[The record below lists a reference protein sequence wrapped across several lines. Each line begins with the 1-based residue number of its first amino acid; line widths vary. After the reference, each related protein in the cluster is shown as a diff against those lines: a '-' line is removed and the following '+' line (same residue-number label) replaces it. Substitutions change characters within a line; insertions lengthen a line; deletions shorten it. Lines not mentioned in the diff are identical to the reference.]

1 MFPSLVVFTIYAA
14 GKGEVVLTSEKYP
27 RSPAATPPESSKK
40 Y

>member
-1 MFPSLVVFTIYAA
+1 MFPSLAVFIVYAV

-27 RSPAATPPESSKK
+27 RSPAATPPESPKK